1 MAAPADPATQPPA
14 GGDDVQQ
21 QNPPATAE
29 GHATTAAG
37 EEPELSKTH
46 QSVFEHARLASGK
59 EQTMTLMQGLK
70 LYPKAIAFSI
80 IISTCIVM
88 EGYDISLV
96 TNFCKLGPG
105 RDIVYDGS

>member
-1 MAAPADPATQPPA
+1 
-14 GGDDVQQ
+14 
-21 QNPPATAE
+21 
-29 GHATTAAG
+29 
-37 EEPELSKTH
+37 
-46 QSVFEHARLASGK
+46 
-59 EQTMTLMQGLK
+59 MTLMQGLK